1 MRVLLDECVP
11 RPLKR
16 ELPGHHVSTVAEMG
30 WAGRRNGDLISRA
43 TGRFDVFLT
52 VDGNLAFQQNLARAQ
67 IAVVILSARSN
78 KLEDLAP
85 LMEEVRE
92 VLSGVDSGQV
102 VWVGR

>member
-1 MRVLLDECVP
+1 
-11 RPLKR
+11 
-16 ELPGHHVSTVAEMG
+16 MG
-30 WAGRRNGDLISRA
+30 WAGRRNGDLIARA
-43 TGRFDVFLT
+43 AGQFEVFLT

-85 LMEEVRE
+85 LMEKVRE
-92 VLSGVDSGQV
+92 VLSSLGSGQV